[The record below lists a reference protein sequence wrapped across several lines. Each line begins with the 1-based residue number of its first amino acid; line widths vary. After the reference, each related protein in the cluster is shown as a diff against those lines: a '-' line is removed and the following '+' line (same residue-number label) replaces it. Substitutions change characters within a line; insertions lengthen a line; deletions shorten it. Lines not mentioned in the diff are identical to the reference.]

1 MEQLADKGNGNY
13 AYIDSLLEAK
23 KLLVK
28 ELGATLLTIAKDV
41 KIQVEF
47 NPAKIQAYRLIGYE
61 NRTLQAQDFNNDQKD
76 AGELGAGHTVT
87 ALYELVPTD
96 INSNAVSGNIDPLKY
111 QKSQITQNAV
121 NSNEIMQVKL
131 RYKPPQ
137 TEKSQLLSYPIAD
150 QGSQLENA
158 SNNLKFAASVAQYAM
173 VLRNSPSKGNTTLD
187 TILQLARQ
195 SVGS

>member
-1 MEQLADKGNGNY
+1 
-13 AYIDSLLEAK
+13 
-23 KLLVK
+23 
-28 ELGATLLTIAKDV
+28 
-41 KIQVEF
+41 
-47 NPAKIQAYRLIGYE
+47 
-61 NRTLQAQDFNNDQKD
+61 
-76 AGELGAGHTVT
+76 
-87 ALYELVPTD
+87 
-96 INSNAVSGNIDPLKY
+96 
-111 QKSQITQNAV
+111 
-121 NSNEIMQVKL
+121 MQVKL

-195 SVGS
+195 SVGSDLEGYRAEFIRLVEKTKTLQKRP